1 MRPFS
6 SIILAT
12 CALVHL
18 TIANSSTTIKDH
30 AFSLNSV
37 RLQGSLGHS
46 LGRLD
51 LVQESTC
58 QRPNPD
64 VSYTE
69 TTVEDDGDSPTPPLC
84 ASIEAV
90 DLQEPTRRIVPV
102 KFGKSIESERA
113 SRDVFPKRLGS
124 KFRRAQTLLSRSEIS
139 SPLSPCLCITFL
151 PTDTSLVSDIRPDHQ
166 DPIPHYRKASIKA

>member
-12 CALVHL
+12 CALVYL
-18 TIANSSTTIKDH
+18 TVANPSTTVKDH

-37 RLQGSLGHS
+37 QLQGSL
-46 LGRLD
+46 
-51 LVQESTC
+51 ESTC
-58 QRPNPD
+58 HKRTPN
-64 VSYTE
+64 VSCTE

-84 ASIEAV
+84 ASIGAV

-102 KFGKSIESERA
+102 RFRKSIESKLA

-124 KFRRAQTLLSRSEIS
+124 KSRRAQTLLSRSDAAI
-139 SPLSPCLCITFL
+139 CITKTPPL
-151 PTDTSLVSDIRPDHQ
+151 TIARLQ
-166 DPIPHYRKASIKA
+166 